1 MTQVRSQTL
10 LDLFKQYDLLQK
22 KITEKKQRVYALAP
36 APLAQKVELARLK
49 RLYKQEDVIMAK
61 IKVEDSKM
69 RAKWKKEHKGKTRK
83 K

>member
-1 MTQVRSQTL
+1 MSKAL

-36 APLAQKVELARLK
+36 APPAQKVELARLK

-61 IKVEDSKM
+61 IKVEDNKM
-69 RAKWKKEHKGKTRK
+69 RAKWKKEQKGKTRK